1 MPCKSKRIRCEDDS
15 MLLWTAGVHHRSTSR
30 KQKCTR
36 EVLLFKLLARI
47 WKVRGIMRFVLG
59 RVFGGIR
66 KEDIDPFIGD
76 DKNSIRV

>member
-1 MPCKSKRIRCEDDS
+1 MKTIVCYFGLRVCTIGQQVESK
-15 MLLWTAGVHHRSTSR
+15 
-30 KQKCTR
+30 KCTR
-36 EVLLFKLLARI
+36 EVLLIKLLARI
-47 WKVRGIMRFVLG
+47 LKLRGIMRFVLG